1 MNTARSLLFT
11 GETDG
16 CATCKERTR
25 SLGKGNISPSGKR
38 LHPPSPRP
46 TPPGEGEL
54 SAGSQQDNDPSGRM
68 VSGSWAGGIAVG
80 LNTIPAGFHGPAREN
95 RFEGAF
101 FRSTNTGSG
110 DPAFK
115 LGEFRPAGLAG
126 RSQLHPVNYLV
137 FHQDCL
143 PSPALASIS
152 EMEGRELIGG
162 AGNPGRPSRCSV
174 ALGYY
179 LSPLSGLK
187 KGGRLP
193 QPMSLLTNRKSMLHS
208 SIIS

>member
-1 MNTARSLLFT
+1 MNTDWSLTHKTTNFT
-11 GETDG
+11 GALFRTTPV
-16 CATCKERTR
+16 TCQTADNIECHYER
-25 SLGKGNISPSGKR
+25 
-38 LHPPSPRP
+38 
-46 TPPGEGEL
+46 
-54 SAGSQQDNDPSGRM
+54 
-68 VSGSWAGGIAVG
+68 
-80 LNTIPAGFHGPAREN
+80 
-95 RFEGAF
+95 
-101 FRSTNTGSG
+101 
-110 DPAFK
+110 
-115 LGEFRPAGLAG
+115 
-126 RSQLHPVNYLV
+126 
-137 FHQDCL
+137 L
-143 PSPALASIS
+143 PSPALPSIS